1 MKNLEMIKGEKIEVV
16 NDEIVMESAI
26 ECIDGK
32 NIIDYLN
39 KCNSREVHFIDVFLN
54 GKQLERFDVY
64 NPGLI
69 QDFLFSG
76 IWDEID
82 TSKVV
87 EKFNNKI
94 KCVSRNGKT
103 VEFKASNQYYM
114 YKDEAVES
122 IKKKINEWTDNK
134 AELNFEKTVVEHIYE
149 GAEYKGTKS
158 IITKM
163 LISYDE
169 IEKEYRGI
177 LKILDRAY
185 EYSCCNIPIPID
197 IDGEQISFED
207 NSQELYTKYKLS
219 KV

>member
-1 MKNLEMIKGEKIEVV
+1 MKNLEMIEGKKIEAV
-16 NDEIVMESAI
+16 NGESVI
-26 ECIDGK
+26 EYVDGK
-32 NIIDYLN
+32 MIIAYLN
-39 KCNSREVHFIDVFLN
+39 ECNSREVHFIDIFLN
-54 GKQLERFDVY
+54 EEHLERFDVY

-76 IWDEID
+76 ILDEID

-87 EKFNNKI
+87 EKLNNKI

-103 VEFKASNQYYM
+103 VEFKVSNQYYM
-114 YKDEAVES
+114 CKNEAVEN
-122 IKKKINEWTDNK
+122 IKKKISEWTDNK

-149 GAEYKGTKS
+149 GGEYKRTKS

-169 IEKEYRGI
+169 IGKEYKEI

-185 EYSCCNIPIPID
+185 EYTCNNIPIPID
-197 IDGEQISFED
+197 INEDQISFED
-207 NSQELYTKYKLS
+207 DSQKLYTKYKVS
-219 KV
+219 RV